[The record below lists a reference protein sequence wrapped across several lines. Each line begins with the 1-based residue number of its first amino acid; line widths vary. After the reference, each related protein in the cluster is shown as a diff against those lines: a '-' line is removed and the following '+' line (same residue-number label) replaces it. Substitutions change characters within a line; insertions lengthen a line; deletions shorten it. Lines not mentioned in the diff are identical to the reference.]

1 MKSFKPFFIV
11 FFISNFIVAQNKK
24 TTTHY
29 YLEDNSIKTI
39 GRIESASFIKLKDKP
54 KKYDS
59 LKNLESNKSVL
70 GIKLANFMVP
80 KIINKLSSLIYKP
93 EKYAKSNTA
102 IFNVLNFPKEKN
114 NNLLTDKILVYR
126 NFSMLPDTNKN
137 NLLLSFSF
145 HESPYGKNLFKV
157 LKFDNYLYN
166 YTNVKLKRKHHK
178 INILIDISISYFNEY
193 GILKSHSLR
202 TIKVENA
209 TPKGQKT
216 EVVIIKEKIERYI
229 PTKQQ
234 IESIT
239 ITVNEVNSRKK
250 TWDKW
255 LKFYQDNKG
264 KASDSI
270 INIINPE

>member
-11 FFISNFIVAQNKK
+11 FFICNFIIAQNKK
-24 TTTHY
+24 TTTYY

-39 GRIESASFIKLKDKP
+39 GRIEPASFIKLKDKP
-54 KKYDS
+54 RKYDS
-59 LKNLESNKSVL
+59 LKSLESNKNAI

-80 KIINKLSSLIYKP
+80 KVLNKLSSLIYKP

-102 IFNVLNFPKEKN
+102 RFNVLNFPSKKN
-114 NNLLTDKILVYR
+114 NSLLTDKILVYH
-126 NFSMLPDTNKN
+126 NFSKLPDTNKN
-137 NLLLSFSF
+137 NLLLSFSL
-145 HESPYGKNLFKV
+145 HDSPYGKNLFKI

-202 TIKVENA
+202 PIKIENA

-216 EVVIIKEKIERYI
+216 ELVIIKEKIERYI

-255 LKFYQDNKG
+255 LKFYEDNKD
-264 KASDSI
+264 KASDYI
-270 INIINPE
+270 INMISPE